1 MISIKVDQFSGDA
14 CPCSIFFSC
23 GDMLLDLDPNS
34 LSSTKHYKIEVV
46 LDAILNFVHVH
57 HEKGLVKNME
67 KEYKMVTL

>member
-23 GDMLLDLDPNS
+23 ADMLLDLDPNS

-46 LDAILNFVHVH
+46 LDAILNFALYFFIPIHII
-57 HEKGLVKNME
+57 EFFFFIF
-67 KEYKMVTL
+67 